1 MLKQRIIMLILL
13 AAVVLSGLAASFAE
27 TVAPASMQDELI
39 AVLKSDD
46 STRQDKIAACRL
58 LTFIATEKAVPVL
71 ASLLADEE
79 MNHMA
84 RYALEPIPDGAV
96 DDALLEALGKL
107 RGKPLVGV
115 IGSIGVRREA
125 RAVKTLA
132 GMLKSDDPMVAQ
144 AAARSL
150 GNIGS
155 AASAKALRSALSGS
169 SGDTKLAVCEGMFRC
184 AENFDDDEAAVIYD
198 KLRKVKDPHQVRA
211 GGLRGAILTRKDGLD
226 LLKDYLTS
234 KDYIMFSAA
243 VAASSEMPGVEVTQA
258 LGAALGRVSAD
269 NQILIIGTLGD
280 RGDPV
285 AMPAILAAANKG
297 DKAVRIA
304 AVKAMPPIGGASALG
319 VLANLMNDSDSQ
331 IASAAQDNL
340 AAMPGKQADDAIMAM
355 LKSSDTSSR
364 LKALELIDRR
374 RMRNVADALLK
385 AAKDN
390 DESVRMGSIRIL
402 GDLGEEVNFGVLV
415 DLLVDAK
422 SSGEIRAAERALSA
436 TCKREAQP
444 SPGKV
449 TIRKAVYR
457 GVDGG
462 DSADVT
468 GKVAKMVADGALSI
482 EASNSNFGD
491 AAPGIVK
498 ELQIEFTSNGVA
510 QSETVR
516 EGEAVT
522 LLVAET
528 PDALIDQLR
537 SALGKAKTQ
546 QKLALLRILRTAQGS
561 KALDAVRA
569 ATKDGDP
576 QISGEAVSILCD
588 WPSLEALGDVLE
600 LARTT
605 IDPKVRIL
613 AVRGAIRLIPLQ
625 DAGVQEKLG
634 QFKEILPLIQ
644 RDEEKILLLGSLAA
658 VPAKDALS
666 MAIGYLD
673 NAGTKNEACFAA
685 VAIAEKIATEN
696 KSEVAEAMQ
705 KVIEATTNNDV
716 KKRATQA
723 LDKAKAE

>member
-1 MLKQRIIMLILL
+1 MLKQRIILALL
-13 AAVVLSGLAASFAE
+13 AAVLFSGEVVSYGQ
-27 TVAPASMQDELI
+27 TVVPASRQDELI
-39 AVLKSDD
+39 AVLKSAD
-46 STRQDKIAACRL
+46 STRKEKNDACRL
-58 LTFIATEKAVPVL
+58 LTFIATKKAVPAL

-280 RGDPV
+280 RGDPA

-304 AVKAMPPIGGASALG
+304 AIKAMPPIGGASALG

-449 TIRKAVYR
+449 AIRKAVYR

-561 KALDAVRA
+561 KALDAIRA

-588 WPSLEALGDVLE
+588 WPSVEALGDVLE

-625 DAGVQEKLG
+625 DASVQEKLG